1 MHGNRW
7 MESHLKH
14 LTFLCVCL
22 DCSIEIMA
30 QSLNGAAW
38 VNLSSKWTH
47 FHNVFSAS
55 WALKKKKND
64 AFTDHI
70 HCLKPTLALRP
81 DLGLL
86 QWFFQLSLGGLWLL
100 HICPHAYTFS
110 FSLLESHTLLYFSSA
125 SITVLPLQLRATGW
139 SVVHSGYLWT
149 PIGYSLSCLRQYRC
163 QSKPPEWETAECC
176 KMHLYI
182 AVMWESVHCPRLNK
196 QR

>member
-7 MESHLKH
+7 MESHLKR

-100 HICPHAYTFS
+100 QYIYAHMHILF
-110 FSLLESHTLLYFSSA
+110 LLACWNHTHFCISPQ
-125 SITVLPLQLRATGW
+125 LPLLCYHCSWDLQDD
-139 SVVHSGYLWT
+139 LWYT
-149 PIGYSLSCLRQYRC
+149 VDIYG
-163 QSKPPEWETAECC
+163 
-176 KMHLYI
+176 HL
-182 AVMWESVHCPRLNK
+182 
-196 QR
+196 